1 MREAL
6 RPYETSQY
14 VMVHEQDEP
23 SSGSRGPSLTAA
35 SASRGKTLDDV
46 TESARAC
53 SYYSS

>member
-23 SSGSRGPSLTAA
+23 SGSRSAPSLTAA
-35 SASRGKTLDDV
+35 SAPRGKTLDDV